1 MSAEPQQLPFEGIH
15 HVTLLTRDLDST
27 IRFYCGVLEM
37 RLVVARQ
44 DRPGRH
50 CIFDLGGGDTI
61 HFFEYPEAEIFTE
74 PAPGS
79 PWVRGVM
86 QHMAFRVQNEHAL
99 CSVQQRVRAA
109 GIEVTDIRDNVS
121 AESIYFQDNNG
132 ITIEIAR
139 WKVDPTGRTP
149 AYDNP
154 LFFSDP
160 DPLSAV
166 REAMGE
172 SAEEGIGGVHAAA
185 EAM

>member
-1 MSAEPQQLPFEGIH
+1 MSAEPKQLPFEGIH

-37 RLVVARQ
+37 RLIVARR